1 MVHAF
6 KEPLLLD
13 SRWTPHPRQNDV
25 ELPRISSIIIDLLL
39 VPPDEKRLSHCSS
52 CEWRNDGV
60 SSTSCFNNHF
70 WNISKLFKNLLLF
83 FWGVAV
89 LPPPMHLLEQAMPLR
104 RSTPSVVNLS
114 HHVFVQKTHWSY
126 RRCSCVFAHFFGCG
140 CWSYVTA
147 GANFVRFNY
156 RQPIICS
163 PTLQGRIKSNLK
175 KIPLKNRR
183 CHFDKRD
190 ALVWKL
196 V

>member
-1 MVHAF
+1 
-6 KEPLLLD
+6 
-13 SRWTPHPRQNDV
+13 
-25 ELPRISSIIIDLLL
+25 
-39 VPPDEKRLSHCSS
+39 
-52 CEWRNDGV
+52 
-60 SSTSCFNNHF
+60 
-70 WNISKLFKNLLLF
+70 
-83 FWGVAV
+83 
-89 LPPPMHLLEQAMPLR
+89 MHHLERAMPLR

-126 RRCSCVFAHFFGCG
+126 RLCSCVFAHFFGCG

-196 V
+196 VLFSFLIGVQARSPISQLRDELFKKFQKWKFFTPNDPTFDHTQLFSKFSPSGQKIGF